1 MAPSRPLPV
10 RGSRTGAAQR
20 LAVLGLVALIAW
32 LWWDPERGLPF
43 FWSGVLP
50 LVPLVLLIHPG
61 LWRNVCPL
69 ATLSMGRGPG
79 RPSTPSGPGGVV
91 APVLL
96 LLALIALRPL
106 GLEDS
111 GPATAGLLVGLG
123 GAALWG
129 RRSDRKAGFCNRLCP
144 LLAVERLYGQAPLTE
159 VGNARCPTCTLC
171 TPRGCLDLS
180 PRAATAQLLGPGRR
194 EGAWAGTPLGGFAAA
209 FPGVIVAFFLLPPD
223 PAPSGVAARL
233 IAGAVLSWGV
243 VASVTRLLRPRWE
256 VAFRAVA
263 ATSAALFCVFALPGT
278 AAAWGAPRLSG
289 ILVAAGL
296 AVVAV
301 WTLRTPFRTRMHS
314 HDVAP

>member
-10 RGSRTGAAQR
+10 RGRRTGAAKR

-79 RPSTPSGPGGVV
+79 RASTPSGPGGVV

-111 GPATAGLLVGLG
+111 GPATAGLLAGLG

-159 VGNARCPTCTLC
+159 VGNARCPM
-171 TPRGCLDLS
+171 
-180 PRAATAQLLGPGRR
+180 
-194 EGAWAGTPLGGFAAA
+194 
-209 FPGVIVAFFLLPPD
+209 
-223 PAPSGVAARL
+223 
-233 IAGAVLSWGV
+233 

-263 ATSAALFCVFALPGT
+263 
-278 AAAWGAPRLSG
+278 
-289 ILVAAGL
+289 
-296 AVVAV
+296 VVAV
-301 WTLRTPFRTRMHS
+301 WTLRTPLRPRIHS